1 MSQTSQLDLEV
12 LTEKFRHFNRFYTE
26 KIGVLNNRLV
36 DSEFSLTEA
45 RVLYEIAHQD
55 GLSALN
61 LQNLLHIDRGQLSR
75 ILKDFESKMLV
86 SRSADKKDARKKNL
100 HLTPQGKKA
109 FSKLNQLSQK
119 TMRQLLSHLDEA
131 QKNKL
136 LSAIN
141 DVEACLSDSTSSLN
155 YQLRQIQPGDIG
167 YIAHRQMLLYQQAY
181 GWDINYEIIA
191 AEILCDFVKNFHH
204 GKEQSWIAEAD
215 GKIIGSVFLARETD
229 EISKLRLLYVESD
242 ARGLGLGT
250 RLVEECVNFA
260 KQAGYQK
267 MKLWTQ
273 SCLISARRIYKQ
285 FGFKP
290 TKIESHQ
297 LFGFEM
303 DGEYWELEL

>member
-1 MSQTSQLDLEV
+1 MTQTSHLDLEA

-45 RVLYEIAHQD
+45 RVLYEIAHQS
-55 GLSALN
+55 GQSAQD
-61 LQNLLHIDRGQLSR
+61 LQQLLHIDRGQLSR
-75 ILKDFESKMLV
+75 ILKDFENKGLIKRV
-86 SRSADKKDARKKNL
+86 ADTQDARKKNL
-100 HLTPQGKKA
+100 HLTQAGDKA
-109 FSKLNQLSQK
+109 FAKLNQLSQN
-119 TMRQLLSHLDEA
+119 TMRQLLSDLTNA
-131 QKNKL
+131 QQSKL

-141 DVEACLSDSTSSLN
+141 DLEACLKQTQPNLN
-155 YQLRQIQPGDIG
+155 YQLRRVQPGDIG

-191 AEILCDFVKNFHH
+191 AEILCDFVKNFDAV
-204 GKEQSWIAEAD
+204 KEQSWIAEAN
-215 GKIIGSVFLARETD
+215 GKIIGSVFLAKESD
-229 EISKLRLLYVESD
+229 KVSKLRLLYVEPD

-250 RLVEECVNFA
+250 HLVEECINFA

-273 SCLISARRIYKQ
+273 SCLISARRIYKH

-290 TKIESHQ
+290 VKVESHN

-303 DGEYWELEL
+303 DGEYWEVEF